1 MTLSQWLI
9 LLYWWVKEY
18 PVLKAAE
25 EADVSDVS
33 AIDVYQWLREVCSTA
48 LIQQPI
54 ILGGPG
60 KVVQINESMFK
71 HTPKVCRIKKIYYA
85 MNIFFSAS
93 QRTSY

>member
-33 AIDVYQWLREVCSTA
+33 AIDVYQWLREVCMFHSSYTA
-48 LIQQPI
+48 AYYTWWTR
-54 ILGGPG
+54 
-60 KVVQINESMFK
+60 ESSSD
-71 HTPKVCRIKKIYYA
+71 R
-85 MNIFFSAS
+85 
-93 QRTSY
+93 